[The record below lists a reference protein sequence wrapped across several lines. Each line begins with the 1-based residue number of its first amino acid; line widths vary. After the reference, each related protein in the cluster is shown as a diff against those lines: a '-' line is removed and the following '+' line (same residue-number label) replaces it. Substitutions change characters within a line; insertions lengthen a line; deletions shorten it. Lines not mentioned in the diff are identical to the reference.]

1 MVHIKKLTGYVSDDS
16 SDEDGQGLLGPSSI
30 QVDVVPGPSTSKV
43 RKKSTWIHS
52 KFLYER
58 QREA

>member
-43 RKKSTWIHS
+43 RKKST
-52 KFLYER
+52 
-58 QREA
+58 